1 MAIPMGGICLQ
12 GRLSL
17 FSSAYYAANAVYQG
31 FITVY
36 LGAAG
41 LGEGQ
46 IGLVMGAVPL
56 LSIVT
61 QPAWGALCDRVKR
74 KGRLLCLMAAL
85 AAGILLLMPLGGT
98 FWWLLAVNSLF
109 SAFFTA
115 LQPLGDAQILSALG
129 PQGDYGRVRL
139 WSSLSFALASLAAGY
154 AFRGRVALLMPMAAA
169 LLAVTAAAALLL
181 PAAKAGAPVK
191 GVKGGKVLKVPGLLP
206 LLLLAGLLQATMGY
220 FYSFFPVRFLQLP
233 GGQEGLLGVSYLI
246 ASLSEIPFLMAFD
259 GLFRR
264 LGAHWLLIFSAL
276 ALSSR
281 YLILGLSGGLIGV
294 MASQALS
301 GLGIIALTATMA
313 REVARRVPQ
322 GLGARGQALYS
333 AISYALARVAGNL
346 AGSQIAQRLGI
357 QAGFGLMAALALAA
371 GLGFALLLAADK
383 RAARP

>member
-1 MAIPMGGICLQ
+1 ME

-46 IGLVMGAVPL
+46 IGLVMGTVPL
-56 LSIVT
+56 LSMLT
-61 QPAWGALCDRVKR
+61 QPAWGALCDRVKH

-85 AAGILLLMPLGGT
+85 AAFSLLLMPLGNT
-98 FWWLLAVNSLF
+98 FGWLLTVNSLF

-115 LQPLGDAQILSALG
+115 LQPLGDAQILAALG
-129 PQGDYGRVRL
+129 SQGNYGRVRL
-139 WSSLSFALASLAAGY
+139 WASLAFALASLAAGY
-154 AFRGRVALLMPMAAA
+154 AFRGRLSLLMPMAAA
-169 LLAVTAAAALLL
+169 LLAATAAAALTL
-181 PAAKAGAPVK
+181 PAGRQSVRAGK
-191 GVKGGKVLKVPGLLP
+191 GLKGLQVLKVPGLLP
-206 LLLLAGLLQATMGY
+206 MLLLAGLLQATMGY

-233 GGQEGLLGVSYLI
+233 GSQEGLLGVCYLI
-246 ASLSEIPFLMAFD
+246 ASLSEIPFLLFFD
-259 GLFRR
+259 RLFRR
-264 LGAHWLLIFSAL
+264 LGALWLLILSAL
-276 ALSSR
+276 LLAAR
-281 YLILGLSGGLIGV
+281 YLILGLNGALIWM

-346 AGSQIAQRLGI
+346 AGGQVAQRLGI
-357 QAGFGLMAALALAA
+357 PAGFGLMAALALAA
-371 GLGFALLLAADK
+371 GLGFAVMLMAAPAPD
-383 RAARP
+383 RPAARN